1 MICAMYLVLVKEVE
15 CSKYPKIIIDCI
27 HPQDNYTFC
36 QYMEYNQSTVYSKYE
51 FDVDL

>member
-27 HPQDNYTFC
+27 HPQDNCILFVNIWNII
-36 QYMEYNQSTVYSKYE
+36 NQQCI
-51 FDVDL
+51 LNMNLM